1 MDFQQYMGLC
11 LIDVMERIIEQGYVI
26 GKIEDISGLDD
37 ENVEIDKS
45 VRIVKIN
52 VLDDNVLKIVICKSL

>member
-52 VLDDNVLKIVICKSL
+52 VLDDNVLKIVICRSL